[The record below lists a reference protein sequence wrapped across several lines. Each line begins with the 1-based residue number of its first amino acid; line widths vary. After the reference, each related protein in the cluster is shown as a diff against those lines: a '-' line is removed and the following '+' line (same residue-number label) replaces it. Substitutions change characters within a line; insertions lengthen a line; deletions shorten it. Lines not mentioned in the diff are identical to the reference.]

1 MPLFFLLTLV
11 NIILLFPLDFYKIEV
26 MSKII
31 LHIDLNAFFVR
42 CEELLDQSL
51 EGKPVIIGH
60 SGRGG
65 IVSTCSYAAR
75 KYGVK
80 SGMPTYKALQLCK
93 NAIMIYGHF
102 DLYQKKS
109 KEFINFVKRYSN
121 IIEQASIDEC
131 YVDMTKV
138 LQNEKN
144 PLNFVKEMQ
153 ANLLK
158 ESGLKCSI
166 GIAPTKF
173 LAKMGSDMKKPMG
186 ITVIRRKDVRKML
199 DPLPIEDFFGIGK
212 KTSPKLREMGINTI
226 GDLAK
231 LINSDDQDIKRFLGK
246 FYFGIKEW
254 INGYGS
260 DTVDTEPWD
269 PKQIGHST
277 TLPRDAEDADEIKI
291 YLKQMAE
298 EVSKDAKAENKVGS
312 SVQLILKDNEFKVIN
327 RSKRIKD
334 KTNEFN
340 VIYEEGLKLL
350 AANYDGRPI
359 RLVGITLQNLVNKDE
374 IVEQLSIFD
383 NYEEVKEANAVR
395 LLIAELNRQIKGAD
409 FKTASDYLR
418 EKKNGTR

>member
-1 MPLFFLLTLV
+1 
-11 NIILLFPLDFYKIEV
+11 

-42 CEELLDQSL
+42 CEEILDPTL

-80 SGMPTYKALQLCK
+80 SGMPTYKALQLCS
-93 NAIMIYGHF
+93 NAVLIGGHF
-102 DLYQKKS
+102 ELYQQKS
-109 KEFINFVKRYSN
+109 KEFINFVKKHST

-131 YVDMTKV
+131 YVDMTRV
-138 LQNEKN
+138 LQKEKN
-144 PLNFVKEMQ
+144 PLEFVKRIQE
-153 ANLLK
+153 NLFK
-158 ESGLKCSI
+158 ETGLKCSI

-186 ITVIRRKDVRKML
+186 ITVIRRRDVRKML

-212 KTSPKLREMGINTI
+212 KTAPRLREMGVNTI

-231 LINSDDQDIKRFLGK
+231 LINNDDQQIKNFLGK

-260 DTVDTEPWD
+260 DVVDTEPWD

-277 TLPRDAEDADEIKI
+277 TLPRDAVDIDEIKI

-327 RSKRIKD
+327 RSKRIQT
-334 KTNEFN
+334 KTNDFDI
-340 VIYEEGLKLL
+340 IYNEALKLL
-350 AANYDGRPI
+350 IANYDDRPI
-359 RLVGITLQNLVNKDE
+359 RLVGVTLQNLIDKDE

-383 NYEEVKEANAVR
+383 NYDEVKEQNAVR

-409 FKTASDYLR
+409 FKTASDYLK
-418 EKKNGTR
+418 EKKNAAH

>member
-1 MPLFFLLTLV
+1 
-11 NIILLFPLDFYKIEV
+11 
-26 MSKII
+26 MSKVI

-42 CEELLDQSL
+42 CEELLNPSL

-93 NAIMIYGHF
+93 NAIMIDGHYS
-102 DLYQKKS
+102 DYQQKS
-109 KEFINFVKRYSN
+109 KEFINFVKRYSK

-131 YVDMTKV
+131 YVDMTKA
-138 LQNEKN
+138 LQNQKN
-144 PLNFVKEMQ
+144 PLNFVKQMQ
-153 ANLLK
+153 DNLYK
-158 ESGLKCSI
+158 ETGLKCSI

-186 ITVIRRKDVRKML
+186 ITVIRRRDVRKML

-212 KTSPKLREMGINTI
+212 KTAPRLKEIGINTI
-226 GDLAK
+226 GDLAVK
-231 LINSDDQDIKRFLGK
+231 VNSDDEEIKRFLGK

-260 DTVDTEPWD
+260 DVVDTEPWD

-277 TLPRDAEDADEIKI
+277 TLPEDAENIEDIKI

-298 EVSKDAKAENKVGS
+298 QVAKDAQADNKVGNG
-312 SVQLILKDNEFKVIN
+312 VQLILKDNEFKVIN
-327 RSKRIKD
+327 RSKKVHNL
-334 KTNEFN
+334 TNDFN
-340 VIYEEGLKLL
+340 IIYNEGLKLL
-350 AANYDGRPI
+350 ETNYDGRPI
-359 RLVGITLQNLVNKDE
+359 RLVGITLQNLIDKDE

-383 NYEEVKEANAVR
+383 NYEEVKEQNAVK
-395 LLIAELNRQIKGAD
+395 LLIAELNRQIKGTT
-409 FKTASDYLR
+409 FTTAGDYLR
-418 EKKNGTR
+418 EKKHGSN

>member
-1 MPLFFLLTLV
+1 
-11 NIILLFPLDFYKIEV
+11 
-26 MSKII
+26 MSKVI

-42 CEELLDQSL
+42 CEEILDPTL

-80 SGMPTYKALQLCK
+80 SGMPTYKAQQLCK
-93 NAIMIYGHF
+93 NAVLIGGHYE
-102 DLYQKKS
+102 LYSAKS
-109 KEFINFVKRYSN
+109 KEFINFVKKYST

-138 LQNEKN
+138 LQKEKE
-144 PLNFVKEMQ
+144 PLKFVQQMQ
-153 ANLLK
+153 ASLYK
-158 ESGLKCSI
+158 ETGLKCSI

-186 ITVIRRKDVRKML
+186 ITVIRRRDVRKML

-212 KTSPKLREMGINTI
+212 KTSPRLREMGINTI
-226 GDLAK
+226 GDLEK
-231 LINSDDQDIKRFLGK
+231 LINSDDQDIKKFLGK

-260 DTVDTEPWD
+260 DVVDTEPWD

-277 TLPRDAEDADEIKI
+277 TLPRDALDIDEIKI

-327 RSKRIKD
+327 RSKRVQN
-334 KTNEFN
+334 KTNDFEI
-340 VIYEEGLKLL
+340 IYNEGLKLL
-350 AANYDGRPI
+350 IANYDGRPI
-359 RLVGITLQNLVNKDE
+359 RLVGITLQNLINKDE

-383 NYEEVKEANAVR
+383 NYEEVKEQNAIK
-395 LLIAELNRQIKGAD
+395 LLIAELNRQMKGTT
-409 FKTASDYLR
+409 FKTAGDYLK
-418 EKKNGTR
+418 EKKDATH